1 MFPIS
6 DGSKSSTSFETKDI
20 ESKKMEGVARNVLD
34 DSHSNEHVS
43 IAPKL
48 KAPSVRKRTRIMIVP
63 PSEAIKAANM
73 RQKLTGDR
81 DTESDLKSHINRKR
95 TRRMTETSTKAD
107 QTTHTNLQT
116 SKDEIKTDESIS
128 DGRTRSVWERTRTR
142 IETSKEADMATHTKP
157 TKSSED
163 EITMH
168 FTKGKTKKWFSKENG
183 M

>member
-1 MFPIS
+1 MLVKGTKVIVNIRES
-6 DGSKSSTSFETKDI
+6 LGSKSSTSFETKDI

-116 SKDEIKTDESIS
+116 QKMRLKRMKVFQMDALVQF
-128 DGRTRSVWERTRTR
+128 G
-142 IETSKEADMATHTKP
+142 KEQ
-157 TKSSED
+157 EQ
-163 EITMH
+163 
-168 FTKGKTKKWFSKENG
+168 G
-183 M
+183 